1 MPKTKVHLVCNA
13 HLDPVWLWEWEEG
26 AAETLA
32 TFRTAADLS
41 DEFPGFVFNHNEA
54 ILYRWVEA
62 YEPALFRR
70 IRKLVRRG
78 RWHIMGGW
86 HLQPDCNIPAGESI
100 VRQILLGRSYFKE
113 RFGVAPT
120 TAVNLDPFGHSRG
133 FVQILAKSGYDSYL
147 FCRPSPAECPLP
159 AEEFV
164 WSGFDGS
171 RVLAVRATAHYNS
184 ALGRARA
191 KVETWLK
198 NNPETPLGLIL
209 WGVGDHGGG
218 ASRKD
223 LADLAALA
231 AESRDALI
239 VHSTPEA
246 YMRELAA
253 SGRELPVFAKSLNP
267 WAPGCYTSMARVKQA
282 HRRLENELFA
292 AEKTAAAAFALG
304 LTPDYPKDALDEA
317 FRDMASAEFHDI
329 LPGSSIEA
337 AEESALRLLGHG
349 REIAARVRAGAFF
362 ALAAGEAPAREGE
375 IPVFVYNPHP
385 WAFDAVVDFE
395 FEPVEP
401 NTEDG
406 YLLPR
411 ISRSGSD
418 VGAQPEREASNLC
431 VEWRKRVVFAG
442 RLLPS
447 RLNRF
452 DCRLER
458 VAARPGPPAPDAGGT
473 TGDIVFARPGFE
485 LVIGRTTGLVER
497 YRAGEAE
504 ALAPGALKPLV
515 IEDDADCWSMKE
527 LSFRKAVGAFTL
539 LSPAACASFCGLT
552 VPALA
557 PVRVIEAGPVRT
569 VVEALFGYGRS
580 VLVMRYKVPARGS
593 EIEVDLRVR
602 WAEKDRFLK
611 LALPC
616 RPGAWRLWGQVA
628 YGREE
633 LFSDGRE
640 AVAQKWLALVSGETG
655 PALTLVNDGIYGA
668 DFDGRE
674 LRLSLLRAPAY
685 AADPDAA
692 RAMREADRFIPRHDQ
707 GERSF
712 RLWISAGP
720 ARERLERV
728 EREALE
734 RNETPFVLPFSPAG
748 GGRPAAPVL
757 VVDDPAVVLTALKKS
772 EAGRGLVLRLFEP
785 TGRARTVGIELP
797 FASARTTA
805 AFAPF
810 EIKTILFD
818 PRRRAFRE
826 ADLLER
832 PLEKGR

>member
-26 AAETLA
+26 AAETLS
-32 TFRTAADLS
+32 TFRTAADLCG
-41 DEFPGFVFNHNEA
+41 EFPEFIFNHNEA

-70 IRKLVRRG
+70 IRALVRRG
-78 RWHIMGGW
+78 RWQVMGGW
-86 HLQPDCNIPAGESI
+86 HIQPDCNMPAGESI
-100 VRQILLGRSYFKE
+100 VRQVLLGRAYFQD

-133 FVQILAKSGYDSYL
+133 FVQILAKSGYDAYL
-147 FCRPSPAECPLP
+147 FCRPSRAECPLP

-171 RVLAVRATAHYNS
+171 RVLAIRATEHYNS

-191 KVETWLK
+191 KVEAWLK
-198 NNPETPLGLIL
+198 KNPGAPLGLIL

-218 ASRKD
+218 ASRRD

-231 AESRDALI
+231 AESQDALI
-239 VHSTPEA
+239 IHSTPDA
-246 YMRELAA
+246 YVRELAA
-253 SGRELPVFAKSLNP
+253 SGRELPVVDRSLNP

-292 AEKTAAAAFALG
+292 AEKMAATAFAQG
-304 LTPDYPKDALDEA
+304 LMPDPKDELDEA
-317 FRDMASAEFHDI
+317 VRDLASAEFHDI

-337 AEESALRLLGHG
+337 AEEGALRLLGHG
-349 REIAARVRAGAFF
+349 REIAARVRAAAFF

-375 IPVFVYNPHP
+375 VPVFVYNPHP
-385 WAFDAVVDFE
+385 WEFDALIDFE
-395 FEPVEP
+395 FEPLEP
-401 NTEDG
+401 NTG
-406 YLLPR
+406 GGFLLPR
-411 ISRSGSD
+411 ISREGNHLA
-418 VGAQPEREASNLC
+418 AQSEREASNLC

-458 VAARPGPPAPDAGGT
+458 VAARPETPAPDGAGAGG
-473 TGDIVFARPGFE
+473 DFVFSRPGFE
-485 LVIGRTTGLVER
+485 LVIGRSSGLIER

-504 ALAPGALKPLV
+504 VLAPGALRPLV
-515 IEDDADCWSMKE
+515 IEDDADCWSMQE
-527 LSFRKAVGAFTL
+527 LSFRKTLGAFTL
-539 LSPAACASFCGLT
+539 LSPAECAAFCGLA
-552 VPALA
+552 VSALA

-569 VVEALFGYGRS
+569 VIEALFGYGRS

-593 EIEVDLRVR
+593 EVEVDLRVR

-611 LALPC
+611 LSLPC
-616 RPGAWRLWGQVA
+616 RAGEWRLWGQVA

-640 AVAQKWLALVSGETG
+640 AVAQKWLALVSGAAG
-655 PALTLVNDGIYGA
+655 PALTVVNDGIHGA

-712 RLWISAGP
+712 RLWLSAGP
-720 ARERLERV
+720 AEERLEKV

-734 RNETPFVLPFSPAG
+734 RNEAPFVLPFSPPG
-748 GGRPAAPVL
+748 GGRPAAPGPA
-757 VVDDPAVVLTALKKS
+757 VDDPAIVLTALKRS
-772 EAGRGLVLRLFEP
+772 ETGRKLVVRLFEP
-785 TGRARTVGIELP
+785 TGRARTSGLELP
-797 FASARTTA
+797 FAGVRAKL

-810 EIKTILFD
+810 QIKTLLID
-818 PRRRAFRE
+818 PRRRSLAE
-826 ADLLER
+826 TDLLER
-832 PLEKGR
+832 PLKKRR